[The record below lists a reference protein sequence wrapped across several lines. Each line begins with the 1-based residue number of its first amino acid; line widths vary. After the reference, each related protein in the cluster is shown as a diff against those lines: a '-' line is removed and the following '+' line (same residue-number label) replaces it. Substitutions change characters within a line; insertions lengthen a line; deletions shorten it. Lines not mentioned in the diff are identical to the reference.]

1 MCVRDSSDEREE
13 MRNSYSHFIFFA
25 LGAVSIFYIIFS
37 NSKKAM
43 AATMRLVSQMQAAET
58 GSIEAQAPKTT
69 LGRSKVRGE
78 KAFVLMVQMR
88 FSDSASAE
96 VPDAT

>member
-1 MCVRDSSDEREE
+1 
-13 MRNSYSHFIFFA
+13 MRHSYSHFIFFA

-88 FSDSASAE
+88 FSDAASAE
-96 VPDAT
+96 VPHAT

>member
-1 MCVRDSSDEREE
+1 
-13 MRNSYSHFIFFA
+13 MRHSYSHFIFFA
-25 LGAVSIFYIIFS
+25 LGAVSIFYIIFL

-58 GSIEAQAPKTT
+58 GSIETQAPKTT

-78 KAFVLMVQMR
+78 KAFVLMAQMR
-88 FSDSASAE
+88 FSDAASAE
-96 VPDAT
+96 VPDATLSEKRVYTV